1 MFCGGKTKSSSSS
14 VYFTSW
20 YFICFLLFLQK
31 IYIGNHIFNENGSE
45 TGQMFFNDIENIY
58 YLKLTLEDL
67 LGLSHAGLLDKATV
81 AIEKVL
87 PSTCLQLWLDLLG
100 ASRKW
105 LNVELQRWA
114 FE

>member
-1 MFCGGKTKSSSSS
+1 MKKNYT
-14 VYFTSW
+14 
-20 YFICFLLFLQK
+20 
-31 IYIGNHIFNENGSE
+31 GNHIFNENGSE

-67 LGLSHAGLLDKATV
+67 LGLSHTGLLDKATV